1 MPLESRDFES
11 EISQHPCYKLQTRHE
26 DIQGFKHLMPSRY
39 FDANSNY
46 VWKPETVEGL
56 KILGGTISNIKSFD
70 GTVSNSKSD
79 TICGGNCPPC
89 PPSSV
94 GPVNYVWQLDPRF
107 HSVVTGL
114 TCFTEYVLTHTFNN
128 FCLEVS

>member
-46 VWKPETVEGL
+46 VW
-56 KILGGTISNIKSFD
+56 
-70 GTVSNSKSD
+70 
-79 TICGGNCPPC
+79 
-89 PPSSV
+89 
-94 GPVNYVWQLDPRF
+94 QLDPRF

-128 FCLEVS
+128 FCLKVS